1 MTDTASNTER
11 NAGPGPWVWPLVICL
26 YFAFQVAWRRLLGG
40 GLGLDEAQMLLWSQ
54 QLAWG
59 YGPQPPLYSWLQW
72 GVLGLVGDPLLAL
85 AILKNILLAGFYL
98 AVWRL
103 LRSAHPPD
111 VAGLATLGLFL
122 VPQIAWDCQR
132 DMTHSVLVLTMATLT
147 TLAFWTRTLQGRRG
161 GWALFGLLVG
171 LGMLS
176 KVNFALVPASL
187 LGAALLTPGLRTRLA
202 ARGLLIAAGIA
213 ALIIAPPYGWAV
225 LHPDLALSS
234 AGELKRAAWSP
245 AIAGRGLIELGKDLL
260 GCLALA
266 GLILGLIRWRRAAP
280 PMADAVAGTL
290 EGFLLRVLLIGVGL
304 TALGIA
310 ATGTTHVRDIW
321 LLPVIYLGAP
331 LLALVALRR
340 IGPAGR
346 RILVRVIAGLAC
358 LVAVALAVHIRY
370 GDPGHPALR
379 RAPVAD
385 LAAAALARH
394 PAPTRIIAA
403 PDWLAGSLIYWRPDL
418 PVASPQRPG
427 PPPDAA
433 AGPVL
438 LLTWREKPGSVEH
451 IAARLSALWESTV
464 TPGASEPLEAPFPPQ
479 PKVSFGIEVTPLAV
493 TRP

>member
-1 MTDTASNTER
+1 M
-11 NAGPGPWVWPLVICL
+11 
-26 YFAFQVAWRRLLGG
+26 
-40 GLGLDEAQMLLWSQ
+40 
-54 QLAWG
+54 
-59 YGPQPPLYSWLQW
+59 
-72 GVLGLVGDPLLAL
+72 
-85 AILKNILLAGFYL
+85 
-98 AVWRL
+98 
-103 LRSAHPPD
+103 
-111 VAGLATLGLFL
+111 
-122 VPQIAWDCQR
+122 
-132 DMTHSVLVLTMATLT
+132 
-147 TLAFWTRTLQGRRG
+147 
-161 GWALFGLLVG
+161 
-171 LGMLS
+171 
-176 KVNFALVPASL
+176 
-187 LGAALLTPGLRTRLA
+187 
-202 ARGLLIAAGIA
+202 
-213 ALIIAPPYGWAV
+213 
-225 LHPDLALSS
+225 
-234 AGELKRAAWSP
+234 
-245 AIAGRGLIELGKDLL
+245 
-260 GCLALA
+260 
-266 GLILGLIRWRRAAP
+266 
-280 PMADAVAGTL
+280 
-290 EGFLLRVLLIGVGL
+290 LLIGVGL